1 MFPQPDPGEFHRLK
15 SVTAEVEGWLRDDE
29 AAFLYSAAYGGP
41 GEGSIVE
48 IGSWK
53 GKSTIWLASGSKAAG
68 REKVYAIDP
77 HTGSA
82 EHGSGIW
89 TFPEFEGN
97 IRRAGVAD
105 RVVPLVMT
113 SEQAVACWSGPVRLL
128 WIDGAHEYDA
138 VSRDFKMWEP
148 YLIEG
153 GVVALHDTIGWFV
166 GPRTVAV
173 RSILRSGRFH
183 NCGIVGITTY
193 GRKARSLSAVDV
205 LRNWAVLAQ
214 LNLLELGGRR

>member
-1 MFPQPDPGEFHRLK
+1 
-15 SVTAEVEGWLRDDE
+15 
-29 AAFLYSAAYGGP
+29 
-41 GEGSIVE
+41 
-48 IGSWK
+48 
-53 GKSTIWLASGSKAAG
+53 
-68 REKVYAIDP
+68 
-77 HTGSA
+77 
-82 EHGSGIW
+82 
-89 TFPEFEGN
+89 
-97 IRRAGVAD
+97 
-105 RVVPLVMT
+105 
-113 SEQAVACWSGPVRLL
+113 
-128 WIDGAHEYDA
+128 
-138 VSRDFKMWEP
+138 MWEP

-183 NCGIVGITTY
+183 NCGIAGITTY